1 MWEPQSQTS
10 LVNSEGAL
18 VGLPKAGRGSLVYG
32 FYFLS
37 CKDAMEWE
45 HSSNSGVRKVSCL
58 YCGYTKK
65 TENRTSQKI
74 ILFENVGAK
83 WFYIFTI
90 YNSK

>member
-1 MWEPQSQTS
+1 
-10 LVNSEGAL
+10 
-18 VGLPKAGRGSLVYG
+18 
-32 FYFLS
+32 
-37 CKDAMEWE
+37 MEWE

-74 ILFENVGAK
+74 ILFENVAAK

-90 YNSK
+90 YNSKSVK